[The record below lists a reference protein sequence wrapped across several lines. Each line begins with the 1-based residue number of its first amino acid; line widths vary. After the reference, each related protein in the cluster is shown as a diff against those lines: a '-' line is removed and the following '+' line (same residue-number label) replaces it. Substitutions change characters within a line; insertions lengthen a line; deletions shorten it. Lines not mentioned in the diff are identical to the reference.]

1 MKRAMAPPQRID
13 FSNLIN
19 AIMLLD
25 ECLKR
30 GVVLGV
36 YEDSLEVSDED
47 IKQALTSVRAQ
58 LDNTIETMEKL
69 ARVMT
74 RMQAPS
80 SLILQ

>member
-1 MKRAMAPPQRID
+1 MKRAMAPTQRID
-13 FSNLIN
+13 FSNLVQ
-19 AIMLLD
+19 AIHHLD

-30 GVVLGV
+30 GVAIGV

-47 IKQALTSVRAQ
+47 IKKALVNVRAQ

-69 ARVMT
+69 ARVIT